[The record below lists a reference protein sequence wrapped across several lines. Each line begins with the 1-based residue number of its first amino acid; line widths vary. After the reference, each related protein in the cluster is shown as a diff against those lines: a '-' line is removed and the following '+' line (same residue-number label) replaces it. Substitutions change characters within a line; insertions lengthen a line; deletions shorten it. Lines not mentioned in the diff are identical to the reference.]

1 MIQKNELIELGFTL
15 HETEDGFTFYEKQ
28 LTSRDWLTAD
38 KTKDDDYM
46 VSGDFKGYITEASD
60 LKQLIEI
67 FNRAN
72 GTI

>member
-15 HETEDGFTFYEKQ
+15 HDTEDGFTFYEKL
-28 LTSRDWLTAD
+28 LTSRDWLTAE
-38 KTKDDDYM
+38 KSKDGYY
-46 VSGDFKGYITEASD
+46 VVVGELKGYITEASD

>member
-15 HETEDGFTFYEKQ
+15 HEAEDGFTFYEKQ

-38 KTKDDDYM
+38 KTKDGDYI

-67 FNRAN
+67 LNRAN

>member
-38 KTKDDDYM
+38 KTKDGDYM
-46 VSGDFKGYITEASD
+46 VSGDFKGYITEASE

>member
-1 MIQKNELIELGFTL
+1 MIHKNELIELGFTL
-15 HETEDGFTFYEKQ
+15 HEAEDGFTFYEKQ

-38 KTKDDDYM
+38 KTKDGDYM

-67 FNRAN
+67 LNRAN

>member
-15 HETEDGFTFYEKQ
+15 HDTEDGFTFYEKQ

-38 KTKDDDYM
+38 KTKDGYYI
-46 VSGDFKGYITEASD
+46 VSGDFEGYITEASD

>member
-1 MIQKNELIELGFTL
+1 MIQKNELIEFGFTL
-15 HETEDGFTFYEKQ
+15 HEAEDGFTFYEKQ

-38 KTKDDDYM
+38 KTKDGDYI

>member
-15 HETEDGFTFYEKQ
+15 HEAEDGFTFYEKQ

-38 KTKDDDYM
+38 KTKDGDYM

>member
-1 MIQKNELIELGFTL
+1 MIHKNELIELGFTL
-15 HETEDGFTFYEKQ
+15 HEAEDGFTFYEKQ

-38 KTKDDDYM
+38 KTKDGDYI

>member
-1 MIQKNELIELGFTL
+1 MIHKNELIELGFTL
-15 HETEDGFTFYEKQ
+15 HEAEDGFTFYEKQ

-38 KTKDDDYM
+38 KTKDGDYI
-46 VSGDFKGYITEASD
+46 VSGDFKGYITDASD

>member
-1 MIQKNELIELGFTL
+1 MIHKNELIELGFTL
-15 HETEDGFTFYEKQ
+15 HEAEDGFTFYEKQ
-28 LTSRDWLTAD
+28 LTSRNWLTAD
-38 KTKDDDYM
+38 KTKDGDYV

-67 FNRAN
+67 LNRAN